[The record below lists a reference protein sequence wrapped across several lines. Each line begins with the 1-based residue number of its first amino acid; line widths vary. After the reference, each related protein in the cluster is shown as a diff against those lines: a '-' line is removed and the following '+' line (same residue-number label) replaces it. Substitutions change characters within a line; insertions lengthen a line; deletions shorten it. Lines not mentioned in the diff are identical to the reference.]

1 MLRSI
6 ATVGGWTMA
15 SRVLGF
21 ARDIL
26 IARVLGAGLEADAF
40 FVAFRFPNLFRRLFA
55 EGAFN
60 AAFVPLYARALTE
73 RGPVLAQRF
82 AEETLALM
90 IAALLALTLLAEL
103 AMPWLMLLIA
113 PGFAGNAL
121 KFELAVEFTR
131 LTFPYLLFMAMAAL
145 YAGVLN
151 AHRRYAHAAA
161 APILLN
167 LAMLV
172 AMAAVA
178 PFWGRPG
185 LVLSWAV
192 TLAGIG
198 QFLWMHL
205 AAVQGGTA
213 LALPG
218 RPVLTPQVR
227 RLLKLMVP
235 GVIGSGAMQINLL
248 IGTMIASLA
257 PGAVS
262 YLYYADRIYQLPL
275 GVIGS
280 AVGVVLLPEI
290 TRRLRSGQEQAAR
303 ESLNRAIEL
312 GLLITLPA
320 SIALIAIPDEIIG
333 TLFERG
339 AFGADATRYTA
350 AALASFALG
359 LPAFVLIKALAP
371 AFYAREDTA
380 TPFRYAV
387 ATMIANTLLSLA
399 FFPWLS
405 FVGIALA
412 TSLASWLNLFLLWAR
427 LARSEFLV
435 IDSRLRRRAPRILLV
450 SLAMGAALLAGAAA
464 LEEPLA
470 GPGAVRAAAL
480 AVLVG
485 VGGGLY
491 FALALAFR
499 AIEPAALRALLRRGA
514 SAP

>member
-21 ARDIL
+21 VRDIL

-73 RGPVLAQRF
+73 RGPILAQRF

-90 IAALLALTLLAEL
+90 LAVLFALTLLAEL
-103 AMPWLMLLIA
+103 AMPWLMAVIA
-113 PGFAGNAL
+113 PGFVGDEVKYA
-121 KFELAVEFTR
+121 LAVQFTR
-131 LTFPYLLFMAMAAL
+131 ITFPYLLFMAVTAL
-145 YAGVLN
+145 YGGVLN
-151 AHRRYAHAAA
+151 AHHRYAHAAA

-167 LAMLV
+167 LAMIA
-172 AMAAVA
+172 AMAVA
-178 PFWGRPG
+178 APLWGEAG
-185 LVLSWAV
+185 LALAWAV
-192 TLAGIG
+192 TLAGVG
-198 QFLWMHL
+198 QFLWMHW
-205 AAVQGGTA
+205 AAVQGGTG

-218 RPVLTPQVR
+218 RPVLTPEVR

-280 AVGVVLLPEI
+280 AIGVVLLPEI
-290 TRRLRSGQEQAAR
+290 TRRLRSGR
-303 ESLNRAIEL
+303 EADAGEGLNRAIEL

-320 SIALIAIPDEIIG
+320 AVALIAIPGEIIG
-333 TLFERG
+333 ALFERG
-339 AFGADATRYTA
+339 AFGPEATQATA
-350 AALASFALG
+350 AALSGFALG

-387 ATMIANTLLSLA
+387 AAMVANTLLSLA
-399 FFPWLS
+399 FFPLLG
-405 FVGIALA
+405 FVGIAIA
-412 TSLASWLNLFLLWAR
+412 TSIASWLNLALLWLR
-427 LARSEFLV
+427 LGRSGFLA
-435 IDSRLRRRAPRILLV
+435 IDARLRRRGPRLLLV
-450 SLAMGAALLAGAAA
+450 SLAMGAALLAGAAGLKDVA
-464 LEEPLA
+464 AGPPLA
-470 GPGAVRAAAL
+470 RALGLALLVAGGGAV
-480 AVLVG
+480 
-485 VGGGLY
+485 Y
-491 FALALAFR
+491 FGLALASG
-499 AIEPAALRALLRRGA
+499 AIERSALSALLRRGA
-514 SAP
+514 STP